1 MERRKSEQL
10 PPPRKIT
17 PVPYN
22 PSLTILLE
30 VFLFLERKTIES
42 NQMVCRYWNDI
53 IIRNNSILPIYLFER
68 LDFSFYTKNE
78 INMTFYSRFLE
89 ERYYNLIDSTKNHI
103 DFSRIKSLKYGLFEY
118 CHFRYGSKETK
129 ETLKV

>member
-1 MERRKSEQL
+1 MEEGDLFSTLSHYFENDKKS
-10 PPPRKIT
+10 PPRKIT

-53 IIRNNSILPIYLFER
+53 IIRNNSILPIYLFGSLHFTTYKKEQISVIYMN
-68 LDFSFYTKNE
+68 LPNKTNF
-78 INMTFYSRFLE
+78 FL
-89 ERYYNLIDSTKNHI
+89 K
-103 DFSRIKSLKYGLFEY
+103 KSK
-118 CHFRYGSKETK
+118 
-129 ETLKV
+129 